1 MLIHDLRKY
10 DLIESDF
17 ISGKQRIQFIG
28 PFYTGFILDTIKL
41 VSKGYQS
48 QQIKMKEFIEST
60 GKEQSKNWSIE
71 GFTTDESNSTELWD
85 LDDLSGTPIVPN
97 SFLRR
102 KILLSEKNMQL
113 NGQNYLY
120 KDSILYFHDYGT
132 GVFTV
137 NVELDLNTQMTYKD
151 YMDFVKALSESFA
164 ELLNP
169 IICETVALLEECL
182 KIKKFPMIQLKESF
196 HAKFNGLMEGYSPF
210 KKALWKHVVIYLEAN
225 HTIPKMRTPEYD
237 DFVHKYDPFIWSSQE
252 EIVNKSIDP
261 EVFAYPGMLFS
272 FVLYA
277 PGAKSMKYSRVVEL
291 AEYVYAALSLLD
303 NIQFVTL
310 TEFSTIKEEDLTIRK
325 LEKSI
330 NSLKEI
336 NDSLDYFFII
346 LDNMTVQFSPQMTK
360 IYENFKVEWY
370 TNRLLEN
377 LKKKE
382 KDLEE
387 ELESYLDYLTEK
399 RQATLNRFVKL
410 FTAFAVIGPSVQVYF
425 YLSDRGIDVFNLNPL
440 SYLGGI
446 FLLLVS
452 MIAGIMGFRF
462 YRKF

>member
-1 MLIHDLRKY
+1 
-10 DLIESDF
+10 
-17 ISGKQRIQFIG
+17 
-28 PFYTGFILDTIKL
+28 
-41 VSKGYQS
+41 
-48 QQIKMKEFIEST
+48 
-60 GKEQSKNWSIE
+60 
-71 GFTTDESNSTELWD
+71 
-85 LDDLSGTPIVPN
+85 
-97 SFLRR
+97 
-102 KILLSEKNMQL
+102 
-113 NGQNYLY
+113 
-120 KDSILYFHDYGT
+120 
-132 GVFTV
+132 
-137 NVELDLNTQMTYKD
+137 
-151 YMDFVKALSESFA
+151 
-164 ELLNP
+164 
-169 IICETVALLEECL
+169 
-182 KIKKFPMIQLKESF
+182 
-196 HAKFNGLMEGYSPF
+196 
-210 KKALWKHVVIYLEAN
+210 
-225 HTIPKMRTPEYD
+225 
-237 DFVHKYDPFIWSSQE
+237 
-252 EIVNKSIDP
+252 
-261 EVFAYPGMLFS
+261 MLFS

-360 IYENFKVEWY
+360 IYENFKVEWN

-440 SYLGGI
+440 FYLGGI